1 MDALKGDSK
10 KFFAK
15 IELALG
21 DKVDRDELKKLEA
34 MLLEKLRNL
43 EVMFA
48 DRFADKK
55 HTKSWLQKIEF

>member
-1 MDALKGDSK
+1 
-10 KFFAK
+10 
-15 IELALG
+15 LALG